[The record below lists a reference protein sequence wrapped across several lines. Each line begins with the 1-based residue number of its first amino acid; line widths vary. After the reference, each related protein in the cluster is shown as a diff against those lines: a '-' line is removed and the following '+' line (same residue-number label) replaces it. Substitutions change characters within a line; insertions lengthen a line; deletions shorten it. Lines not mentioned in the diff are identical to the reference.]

1 MNKDGLRIEKIKSD
15 HAELLKK
22 VRESIITNHENLKG
36 NIEEVVTVL
45 DFDEKSIK
53 KQEATIKAQELV
65 TTLTKE
71 ILDAKTK
78 EEIIEIRKRLN
89 YYINKIKSEIKKRE
103 LDESYLNA
111 YQEKVTY
118 LRKDIAKYIRFLK
131 REENISEID
140 HLYSNYDNLNK
151 EEMTDLKKA
160 LKREVNYNRRNL
172 AEPKIEDKKLV
183 SESTIDASIKNT
195 LSDSFEVE
203 ENTNPYKFTMTQK
216 EDDEDIEFSISE
228 SNIQLQ
234 RPGNQLKENN
244 NSFETKEYLKSRVKD
259 YDKQYCIR
267 PTLDYSKEDSG
278 KNMISFLKNLP
289 SYIHNKKAI
298 KHMESDNCR
307 FYSGSDLRSYIEYL
321 KRRNSISR
329 GLKCIFSKTHLYS
342 DSNLIKHENCAAW
355 LSDFCEKNG
364 MEIGFAQQLE
374 KTM

>member
-89 YYINKIKSEIKKRE
+89 YYINKIKTEIKRRE

-160 LKREVNYNRRNL
+160 LKREINYNRRNL

-183 SESTIDASIKNT
+183 PEATIDISTKES

-203 ENTNPYKFTMTQK
+203 ENTNPYKFTMTPK

-228 SNIQLQ
+228 SNIQL
-234 RPGNQLKENN
+234 
-244 NSFETKEYLKSRVKD
+244 
-259 YDKQYCIR
+259 
-267 PTLDYSKEDSG
+267 
-278 KNMISFLKNLP
+278 
-289 SYIHNKKAI
+289 
-298 KHMESDNCR
+298 
-307 FYSGSDLRSYIEYL
+307 
-321 KRRNSISR
+321 
-329 GLKCIFSKTHLYS
+329 
-342 DSNLIKHENCAAW
+342 
-355 LSDFCEKNG
+355 
-364 MEIGFAQQLE
+364 
-374 KTM
+374 